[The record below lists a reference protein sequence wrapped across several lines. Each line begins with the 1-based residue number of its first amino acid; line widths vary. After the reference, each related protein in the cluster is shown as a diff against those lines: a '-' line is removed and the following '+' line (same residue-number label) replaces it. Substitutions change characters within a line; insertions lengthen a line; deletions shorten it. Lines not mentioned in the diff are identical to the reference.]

1 MKHQWIMNWQTP
13 FIISCKP
20 AQACDF
26 DLCREAEG
34 FSGSCMA
41 RPMTG
46 FLFTWGWGLE
56 ALMKVDMNLQNT
68 ISKRTKCYFP
78 TLIVLWSSAPGWQVG
93 QNRLWTHRC
102 EGWSVGLK
110 GWTWRFCWGNFLLLK
125 ASTSCFVFVI
135 LLFWLRLFLFL
146 ATCVDLRDLVW
157 THCKTIDHVSPTIVG
172 IWAMLLLYSKQY
184 LK

>member
-1 MKHQWIMNWQTP
+1 MKHQWIMNWHTP

-20 AQACDF
+20 AC
-26 DLCREAEG
+26 
-34 FSGSCMA
+34 SGLWFWPVQGS
-41 RPMTG
+41 
-46 FLFTWGWGLE
+46 WGLKGAVWLE
-56 ALMKVDMNLQNT
+56 GWQGFCLLWWGLNALMKVDMNLQFLW
-68 ISKRTKCYFP
+68 TKCYFP
-78 TLIVLWSSAPGWQVG
+78 TLIVLWSSAPGWQAG

-102 EGWSVGLK
+102 EGWFVGLK